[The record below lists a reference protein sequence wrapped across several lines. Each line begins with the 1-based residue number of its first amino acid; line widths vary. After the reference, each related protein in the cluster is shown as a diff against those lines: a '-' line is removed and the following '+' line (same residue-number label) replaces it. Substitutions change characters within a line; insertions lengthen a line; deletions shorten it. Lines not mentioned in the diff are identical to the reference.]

1 VNCAALPETLLES
14 ELFGHEKGAFTG
26 AVERRLGKFE
36 QANGGTLFLDEIGD
50 ISFAA
55 QSKLLRAL
63 QEGEITR
70 VGGSRTIR
78 VDVRVIAATNKD
90 LLEEVKAGR
99 FREDLYFRLKV
110 IEITIPPLRERPD
123 DIIALSEH
131 FLRVLRQRIPTPVK
145 SFAPETLEI
154 LKAYPYP
161 GNVRELR
168 NIIERG
174 IVFANGEQMVREN
187 LPSDVLRTVDLLQ
200 PASNRPGGGASDQTG
215 PAYLDPNGVPLALDK
230 VERIHIEHTLKFT
243 RGNKVK
249 AASLLG
255 ISRTTLY
262 EKIRQYQLG
271 SDNELSSDE
280 SPAPE

>member
-1 VNCAALPETLLES
+1 
-14 ELFGHEKGAFTG
+14 
-26 AVERRLGKFE
+26 
-36 QANGGTLFLDEIGD
+36 
-50 ISFAA
+50 
-55 QSKLLRAL
+55 
-63 QEGEITR
+63 
-70 VGGSRTIR
+70 
-78 VDVRVIAATNKD
+78 
-90 LLEEVKAGR
+90 
-99 FREDLYFRLKV
+99 
-110 IEITIPPLRERPD
+110 
-123 DIIALSEH
+123 
-131 FLRVLRQRIPTPVK
+131 VK

-174 IVFANGEQMVREN
+174 IVFANGEQLVREN
-187 LPSDVLRTVDLLQ
+187 LPTDVLRTAELIQ
-200 PASNRPGGGASDQTG
+200 PAANRPGGSTTDQPG

-271 SDNELSSDE
+271 GDSEPSADE
-280 SPAPE
+280 GPAAE